1 MVHNYNI
8 YVYILNV
15 FCDMKKIINSPKEM
29 HQLWIEL
36 SKSESILFLM
46 WNLWSWKTTFA
57 KWFAEW
63 LWIDPKKV
71 QSPTYTY
78 VNIYDDKL
86 LHIDMYRLETF
97 EDLIEKWIMDLINE
111 YEYILIE
118 WPKWTEKLN
127 LGWIRTLTISKTG
140 DNEREI
146 ELL

>member
-1 MVHNYNI
+1 
-8 YVYILNV
+8 
-15 FCDMKKIINSPKEM
+15 MKKTINSPEEM

-36 SKSESILFLM
+36 SNSESTLFLVG
-46 WNLWSWKTTFA
+46 NLWSGKTTFT

-63 LWIDPKKV
+63 LWIDPKNV

-118 WPKWTEKLN
+118 WPKRTEKLN
-127 LGWIRTLTISKTG
+127 LVWTKTLTITKTW

>member
-1 MVHNYNI
+1 
-8 YVYILNV
+8 
-15 FCDMKKIINSPKEM
+15 MKKTIHSPEEM
-29 HQLWIEL
+29 HQLWVEL
-36 SKSESILFLM
+36 SQDESILFLV
-46 WNLWSWKTTFA
+46 WNLWSGKTTFT
-57 KWFAEW
+57 KWFAEG

-78 VNIYDDKL
+78 VNVYDNKL

-127 LGWIRTLTISKTG
+127 LSWTKTLSITKTW
-140 DNEREI
+140 DQEREI

>member
-1 MVHNYNI
+1 
-8 YVYILNV
+8 
-15 FCDMKKIINSPKEM
+15 MKDIIHSPAEM

-36 SKSESILFLM
+36 SKSENILFLVG
-46 WNLWSWKTTFA
+46 NLWSGKTTFT
-57 KWFAEW
+57 KWFAEL
-63 LWIDPKKV
+63 LWINPKKV

-97 EDLIEKWIMDLINE
+97 EDLIEKWIIDLINE

-127 LGWIRTLTISKTG
+127 LEWTKTLTITKTG
-140 DNEREI
+140 DEEREI

>member
-1 MVHNYNI
+1 
-8 YVYILNV
+8 
-15 FCDMKKIINSPKEM
+15 MKKIIHSPAEM

-36 SKSESILFLM
+36 SKSESILFLVG
-46 WNLWSWKTTFA
+46 NLWSGKTTFA

-78 VNIYDDKL
+78 VNVYDEKL

-127 LGWIRTLTISKTG
+127 LGWTKTLTITKTG

-146 ELL
+146 ELS

>member
-1 MVHNYNI
+1 
-8 YVYILNV
+8 
-15 FCDMKKIINSPKEM
+15 MKKIIHSPSEM

-36 SKSESILFLM
+36 SKSESILFLVG
-46 WNLWSWKTTFA
+46 NLWSWKTTFT

-78 VNIYDDKL
+78 VNVYDEKL

-127 LGWIRTLTISKTG
+127 LGWTKTLTITKTG
-140 DNEREI
+140 DEEREI
-146 ELL
+146 ELI

>member
-1 MVHNYNI
+1 
-8 YVYILNV
+8 
-15 FCDMKKIINSPKEM
+15 MKKTIHSPAEM

-36 SKSESILFLM
+36 SKSENILFLV
-46 WNLWSWKTTFA
+46 WNLWSGKTTFT
-57 KWFAEW
+57 KWFAEG

-78 VNIYDDKL
+78 VNVYDEKL

-127 LGWIRTLTISKTG
+127 LGWTKTLTITKTG
-140 DNEREI
+140 DEEREI

>member
-1 MVHNYNI
+1 
-8 YVYILNV
+8 
-15 FCDMKKIINSPKEM
+15 MKKVIHSPKEM
-29 HQLWIEL
+29 HQLWLEL
-36 SKSESILFLM
+36 SKSESVLFLVG
-46 WNLWSWKTTFA
+46 NLWSGKTTLT
-57 KWFAEW
+57 KWFAEG

-71 QSPTYTY
+71 QSLTYTY
-78 VNIYDDKL
+78 VNVYDEKL

-127 LGWIRTLTISKTG
+127 LGWTKTLTITKTG

>member
-1 MVHNYNI
+1 MW
-8 YVYILNV
+8 
-15 FCDMKKIINSPKEM
+15 MKKTIHSPAEM

-36 SKSESILFLM
+36 SKSENILFLVG
-46 WNLWSWKTTFA
+46 NLWSGKTTFT

-78 VNIYDDKL
+78 VNVYDEKL

-127 LGWIRTLTISKTG
+127 LGWTKTLTIIKTG
-140 DNEREI
+140 DEEREI

>member
-1 MVHNYNI
+1 MEKTIH
-8 YVYILNV
+8 
-15 FCDMKKIINSPKEM
+15 SPEEM
-29 HQLWIEL
+29 HQLWIEF
-36 SKSESILFLM
+36 SKSEKILFLVG
-46 WNLWSWKTTFA
+46 NLWSGKTTFT

-78 VNIYDDKL
+78 VNVYDEKL

-97 EDLIEKWIMDLINE
+97 EDLIEKGIMDLINE

-127 LGWIRTLTISKTG
+127 LGWTKTLTITKTG
-140 DNEREI
+140 DEEREI

>member
-1 MVHNYNI
+1 
-8 YVYILNV
+8 
-15 FCDMKKIINSPKEM
+15 MKKIIHSPSEM

-36 SKSESILFLM
+36 AKWESILLLIG
-46 WNLWSWKTTFA
+46 NLGSGKTTFA

-63 LWIDPKKV
+63 LWIDPNKV

-78 VNIYDDKL
+78 VNVYDDTL

-97 EDLIEKWIMDLINE
+97 EDFLEKGILDLINQ

-118 WPKWTEKLN
+118 WPKWIDKIN
-127 LGWIRTLTISKTG
+127 LGNYKTLKIEKTW
-140 DNEREI
+140 DDERAV

>member
-1 MVHNYNI
+1 MP
-8 YVYILNV
+8 
-15 FCDMKKIINSPKEM
+15 MKKTIYSPEEM

-36 SKSESILFLM
+36 SKSESILFLV
-46 WNLWSWKTTFA
+46 WNLWSGKTTFT

-78 VNIYDDKL
+78 VNIYDNKL

-97 EDLIEKWIMDLINE
+97 EDLIEKWIMDLLNE

-127 LGWIRTLTISKTG
+127 LSWTKTLSITKTWDQG
-140 DNEREI
+140 REI

>member
-1 MVHNYNI
+1 MW
-8 YVYILNV
+8 
-15 FCDMKKIINSPKEM
+15 MKKIIHSPAEM
-29 HQLWIEL
+29 LQLWIEL
-36 SKSESILFLM
+36 SKSESILFLV
-46 WNLWSWKTTFA
+46 WNLWSGKTTFT
-57 KWFAEW
+57 KWFAEG

-78 VNIYDDKL
+78 VNVYDDKL

-127 LGWIRTLTISKTG
+127 LGWTKTLTITKTG
-140 DNEREI
+140 DEEREI
-146 ELL
+146 ELI

>member
-1 MVHNYNI
+1 
-8 YVYILNV
+8 
-15 FCDMKKIINSPKEM
+15 MKQTINSPKEM
-29 HQLWIEL
+29 HELWIEL
-36 SKSESILFLM
+36 SKSESILFLV
-46 WNLWSWKTTFA
+46 WNLWSGKTTFA

-63 LWIDPKKV
+63 LWIDPRKV

-86 LHIDMYRLETF
+86 LHIDMYRLESF
-97 EDLIEKWIMDLINE
+97 EDLVEKWIIDLINE

-127 LGWIRTLTISKTG
+127 LLWTKTLSITKTW
-140 DNEREI
+140 DQEREI

>member
-1 MVHNYNI
+1 MW
-8 YVYILNV
+8 
-15 FCDMKKIINSPKEM
+15 MKKTIHSPTEM

-36 SKSESILFLM
+36 SKSENILFLVG
-46 WNLWSWKTTFA
+46 NLWSGKTTFT

-78 VNIYDDKL
+78 VNVYDEKL

-97 EDLIEKWIMDLINE
+97 EDLIEKGIMDLINK

-127 LGWIRTLTISKTG
+127 LGWTKTLMITKTG
-140 DNEREI
+140 DEEREI

>member
-1 MVHNYNI
+1 
-8 YVYILNV
+8 
-15 FCDMKKIINSPKEM
+15 MKKTIHSPTEM

-36 SKSESILFLM
+36 SKSESILFLV
-46 WNLWSWKTTFA
+46 WNLGSGKTTFA

-63 LWIDPKKV
+63 LWIDSKKV

-78 VNIYDDKL
+78 VNVYDEKL

-127 LGWIRTLTISKTG
+127 LGWTKTLTITKTG
-140 DNEREI
+140 DEEREI

>member
-1 MVHNYNI
+1 
-8 YVYILNV
+8 
-15 FCDMKKIINSPKEM
+15 MKKTIHSPAEM

-36 SKSESILFLM
+36 SKSESALFLIG
-46 WNLWSWKTTFA
+46 NLGSGKTTLT

-78 VNIYDDKL
+78 VNVYDNKL

-97 EDLIEKWIMDLINE
+97 EDLVEKWIMDLINE

-118 WPKWTEKLN
+118 WPKWINNLN
-127 LGWIRTLTISKTG
+127 LSWTKTLTITKIW
-140 DNEREI
+140 NEEREI

>member
-1 MVHNYNI
+1 
-8 YVYILNV
+8 
-15 FCDMKKIINSPKEM
+15 MKKIIRSPFEM

-36 SKSESILFLM
+36 SKSESILFLVGD
-46 WNLWSWKTTFA
+46 LWSWKTTFT
-57 KWFAEW
+57 KWFAEG

-78 VNIYDDKL
+78 VNLYDDKL
-86 LHIDMYRLETF
+86 LHIDMYRLDTF
-97 EDLIEKWIMDLINE
+97 EDLVDKWILGLINQ

-118 WPKWTEKLN
+118 WPKWIEKLN
-127 LGWIRTLTISKTG
+127 LIWTKTLTIKKIW

>member
-1 MVHNYNI
+1 MHWLI
-8 YVYILNV
+8 YS
-15 FCDMKKIINSPKEM
+15 FDTMKKVIHSPTEM

-36 SKSESILFLM
+36 SKSESILFLVG
-46 WNLWSWKTTFA
+46 NLWSWKTTFT
-57 KWFAEW
+57 KWFAEG

-78 VNIYDDKL
+78 VNVYDDKL
-86 LHIDMYRLETF
+86 LHIDMYRLDTF
-97 EDLIEKWIMDLINE
+97 EDLVEKWIIDLVNQ

-127 LGWIRTLTISKTG
+127 LSWTKTLTITKTW
-140 DNEREI
+140 DDEREV

>member
-1 MVHNYNI
+1 
-8 YVYILNV
+8 
-15 FCDMKKIINSPKEM
+15 MKKIIHSPAEM

-36 SKSESILFLM
+36 SQSEIILFLVG
-46 WNLWSWKTTFA
+46 NLGSGKTTFT

-63 LWIDPKKV
+63 LWIDSKKV

-78 VNIYDDKL
+78 VNVYDEKL

-127 LGWIRTLTISKTG
+127 LGWTKTLTITKTG
-140 DNEREI
+140 DEEREI

>member
-1 MVHNYNI
+1 MW
-8 YVYILNV
+8 
-15 FCDMKKIINSPKEM
+15 MKKTIHSPAEM

-36 SKSESILFLM
+36 SKSENILFLV
-46 WNLWSWKTTFA
+46 WNLWSGKTTFT
-57 KWFAEW
+57 KWFAEG

-78 VNIYDDKL
+78 VNVYDEKL

-97 EDLIEKWIMDLINE
+97 EDLIEKGIMDLINE

-127 LGWIRTLTISKTG
+127 LGWTKTLTITKTG
-140 DNEREI
+140 DEEREI

>member
-1 MVHNYNI
+1 
-8 YVYILNV
+8 
-15 FCDMKKIINSPKEM
+15 MKKTIHSPAEM

-36 SKSESILFLM
+36 SKSENILFLVG
-46 WNLWSWKTTFA
+46 NLGSGKTTFT

-63 LWIDPKKV
+63 LWIDSKKV

-78 VNIYDDKL
+78 VNVYDEKL

-127 LGWIRTLTISKTG
+127 LGWTKTLTITKTG
-140 DNEREI
+140 DEEREI
-146 ELL
+146 KLL

>member
-1 MVHNYNI
+1 ME
-8 YVYILNV
+8 
-15 FCDMKKIINSPKEM
+15 KTIIHSPTEM
-29 HQLWIEL
+29 HQLWVKL
-36 SKSESILFLM
+36 SKSESVLFLV
-46 WNLWSWKTTFA
+46 WNLWSGKTTFT

-78 VNIYDDKL
+78 VNIYDNKL

-97 EDLIEKWIMDLINE
+97 EDLVEKWIMDLINE

-118 WPKWTEKLN
+118 WPKWTDKLN
-127 LGWIRTLTISKTG
+127 LSWIKTLTITKIW
-140 DNEREI
+140 DNKREI

>member
-1 MVHNYNI
+1 MEKTIH
-8 YVYILNV
+8 
-15 FCDMKKIINSPKEM
+15 SPEEM
-29 HQLWIEL
+29 HQLWIEF
-36 SKSESILFLM
+36 SKSEKILFLVG
-46 WNLWSWKTTFA
+46 NLWSGKTTFT

-63 LWIDPKKV
+63 LWIYPKKV

-78 VNIYDDKL
+78 VNVYDEKL

-97 EDLIEKWIMDLINE
+97 EDLIEKGIMDLINE

-127 LGWIRTLTISKTG
+127 LGWTKTLTITKTG
-140 DNEREI
+140 DEEREI

>member
-1 MVHNYNI
+1 MR
-8 YVYILNV
+8 
-15 FCDMKKIINSPKEM
+15 MKKTIHSPEEM
-29 HQLWIEL
+29 HQFWIEL
-36 SKSESILFLM
+36 SKSESILFLV
-46 WNLWSWKTTFA
+46 WNLWSGKTTFT

-78 VNIYDDKL
+78 VNVYDDKL

-97 EDLIEKWIMDLINE
+97 EDLVEKGIMDLINE

-127 LGWIRTLTISKTG
+127 LSWTKTLSITKTW
-140 DNEREI
+140 DKEREI

>member
-1 MVHNYNI
+1 MW
-8 YVYILNV
+8 
-15 FCDMKKIINSPKEM
+15 MKKTIHSPAEM

-36 SKSESILFLM
+36 SKSENILFLV
-46 WNLWSWKTTFA
+46 WNLWSGKTTFT

-78 VNIYDDKL
+78 VNVYDEKL

-97 EDLIEKWIMDLINE
+97 EDLIEKGIMDLINE

-127 LGWIRTLTISKTG
+127 LGWTKTLTITKTG
-140 DNEREI
+140 DEEREI